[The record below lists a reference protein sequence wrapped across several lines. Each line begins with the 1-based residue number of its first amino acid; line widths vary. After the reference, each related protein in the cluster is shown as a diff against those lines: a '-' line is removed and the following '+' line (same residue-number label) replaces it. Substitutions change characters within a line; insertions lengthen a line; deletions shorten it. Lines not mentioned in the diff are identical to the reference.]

1 MTQRE
6 RILKYMDDFGSI
18 SPKEAYNDLGI
29 MRLAA
34 RISELSKAG
43 VPIIRKMETSKNR
56 YGDSVSYMRYSK
68 AV

>member
-1 MTQRE
+1 
-6 RILKYMDDFGSI
+6 MDDFGSI